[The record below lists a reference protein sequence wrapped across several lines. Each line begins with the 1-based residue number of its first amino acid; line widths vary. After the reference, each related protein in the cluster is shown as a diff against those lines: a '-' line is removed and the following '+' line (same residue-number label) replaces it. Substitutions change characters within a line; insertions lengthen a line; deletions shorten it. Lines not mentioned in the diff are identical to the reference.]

1 MALRIFSRSPVCICL
16 LVILGCGLFHPSQAQ
31 SPRAEYRILAVYSDK
46 VEHDHV
52 DFAHQAVRFF
62 STTARKDR
70 FSFTATTNWDDL
82 NTSNLAKYDLVLWL
96 NDSPHTAPQRKAFED
111 YMRRGGGWLG
121 FHVAAYNDSET
132 DWPWFTSFLGSA
144 VFSNNSW
151 PPLPAILSVDDKSHP
166 IARGIPQ
173 TFLSPSNEWYV
184 WTPSPR
190 LNTGVQVLLTLS
202 PSNYPLGLKDTIIS
216 GDVPVVWT
224 NTAYR
229 MLYVNMGHGDRIFSS
244 KGQNRLF
251 ENAILWLAPASF
263 KRLR

>member
-1 MALRIFSRSPVCICL
+1 MALRIFSRSPACIGL
-16 LVILGCGLFHPSQAQ
+16 LVIVGCGLFHPAPAQ
-31 SPRAEYRILAVYSDK
+31 RLQTEYRVLAMYSDK

-52 DFAHQAVRFF
+52 DFAQQAIRFF
-62 STTARKDR
+62 STAARKDH
-70 FSFTATTNWDDL
+70 FSFTATTNWNDL
-82 NTSNLAKYDLVLWL
+82 NTANLTKYDLILWL
-96 NDSPHTAPQRKAFED
+96 NDSPHSGPQRKAFEE
-111 YMRRGGGWLG
+111 YMKHGGGWLG
-121 FHVAAYNDSET
+121 FHVAAYTDGET

-151 PPLPAILSVDDKSHP
+151 PPLPAILNVDDPSHP

-190 LNTGVQVLLTLS
+190 LHAGVRVLLTLS
-202 PSNYPLGLKDTIIS
+202 PSNYPLGLKDTIVS

-229 MLYVNMGHGDRIFSS
+229 MLYLNMGHGDRIFSS
-244 KGQNRLF
+244 DMQNQLF
-251 ENAILWLAPASF
+251 ENAVLWLAPA
-263 KRLR
+263 KPLR

>member
-1 MALRIFSRSPVCICL
+1 MALRIFGRSPGCICL
-16 LVILGCGLFHPSQAQ
+16 LIILGCGLFHPSRAQ
-31 SPRAEYRILAVYSDK
+31 RPRAGYRVLALYSDK

-62 STTARKDR
+62 STTARKDH

-96 NDSPHTAPQRKAFED
+96 NDSPHTSSQRKAFED
-111 YMRRGGGWLG
+111 YMQHGGGWLG
-121 FHVAAYNDSET
+121 FHVAAYTDGET
-132 DWPWFTSFLGSA
+132 DWPWFTSLLGSA
-144 VFSNNSW
+144 VFSGNSW
-151 PPLPAILSVDDKSHP
+151 PPLPAILSVDDGSHP

-173 TFLSPSNEWYV
+173 TFLAPSNEWYV

-190 LNTGVQVLLTLS
+190 LNTGVHVLLTLS
-202 PSNYPLGLKDTIIS
+202 SSNYPLGLKDTIVS

-229 MLYVNMGHGDRIFSS
+229 MLYMNMGHGDRIFSS
-244 KGQNRLF
+244 GVQNRLF
-251 ENAILWLAPASF
+251 ENAILWLAPASL
-263 KRLR
+263 KPLR

>member
-1 MALRIFSRSPVCICL
+1 MALRIFSRSPACIGL
-16 LVILGCGLFHPSQAQ
+16 LVIVGCGLFHPARAQ
-31 SPRAEYRILAVYSDK
+31 RLQTEYRVLAMYSDK

-52 DFAHQAVRFF
+52 DFAQQAIRFF
-62 STTARKDR
+62 STAARKDH

-82 NTSNLAKYDLVLWL
+82 NTANLTKYDLVLWL
-96 NDSPHTAPQRKAFED
+96 DDSPHTAPQRKAFEE
-111 YMRRGGGWLG
+111 YMEHGGGWLG
-121 FHVAAYNDSET
+121 FHVAAYTDGET

-151 PPLPAILSVDDKSHP
+151 PPLPAILNVDDPSHP

-190 LNTGVQVLLTLS
+190 LCTGVQVLLTLS
-202 PSNYPLGLKDTIIS
+202 PSNYPLGLKYTIVS

-224 NTAYR
+224 NTAYH

-244 KGQNRLF
+244 DMQNQLF
-251 ENAILWLAPASF
+251 ENAVLWLAPAPF
-263 KRLR
+263 KPLR